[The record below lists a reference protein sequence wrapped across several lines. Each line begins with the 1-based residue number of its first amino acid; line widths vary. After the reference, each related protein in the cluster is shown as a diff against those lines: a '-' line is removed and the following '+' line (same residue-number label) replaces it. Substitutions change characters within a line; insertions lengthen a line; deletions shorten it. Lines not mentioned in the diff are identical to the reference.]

1 MERTPSSGPHY
12 HCSPNPSDSSED
24 SKRTVSPNLLSPNI
38 GYKDQQEVDSGRVV
52 FPVGGE
58 DGTSDSERTVSL
70 EEIPYDGH
78 GDVMEVDSGH
88 CNPGDPDTR
97 SNAVVSMLLVLIF
110 LKVILSLSP

>member
-12 HCSPNPSDSSED
+12 YCSPNPSDSSED
-24 SKRTVSPNLLSPNI
+24 SKKTVSPNLMIPNI
-38 GYKDQQEVDSGRVV
+38 SYHEQQEVDSGRVV
-52 FPVGGE
+52 FPVVGE

-70 EEIPYDGH
+70 GGIPCDGH

-88 CNPGDPDTR
+88 CNAGDPDTR

-110 LKVILSLSP
+110 FK

>member
-1 MERTPSSGPHY
+1 MI
-12 HCSPNPSDSSED
+12 
-24 SKRTVSPNLLSPNI
+24 PNI
-38 GYKDQQEVDSGRVV
+38 GYDNQQEVDSGRVV

-58 DGTSDSERTVSL
+58 DGTSDSERTVSFGG
-70 EEIPYDGH
+70 ISCDGH

-110 LKVILSLSP
+110 FKVILSLSP

>member
-1 MERTPSSGPHY
+1 MI
-12 HCSPNPSDSSED
+12 
-24 SKRTVSPNLLSPNI
+24 PNL
-38 GYKDQQEVDSGRVV
+38 GYDDQQEVDSGRVV
-52 FPVGGE
+52 FPVGE

-110 LKVILSLSP
+110 FKVILSLSP

>member
-1 MERTPSSGPHY
+1 MI
-12 HCSPNPSDSSED
+12 
-24 SKRTVSPNLLSPNI
+24 PNI
-38 GYKDQQEVDSGRVV
+38 VYDNQQEVDSGRVV

-58 DGTSDSERTVSL
+58 DGTSDSERTVSFGG
-70 EEIPYDGH
+70 ISCDGH
-78 GDVMEVDSGH
+78 GDVMEVDSGY